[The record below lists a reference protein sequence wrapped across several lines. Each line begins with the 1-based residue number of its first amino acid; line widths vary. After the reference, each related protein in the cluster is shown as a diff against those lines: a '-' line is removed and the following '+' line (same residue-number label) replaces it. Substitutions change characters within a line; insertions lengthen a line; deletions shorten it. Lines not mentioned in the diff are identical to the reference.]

1 MKRDLFRRYVWLV
14 DVVRHAKK
22 ITFEKISQLW
32 ESSPL
37 NVDRSPL
44 ALRTFHNHRDAIEHL
59 FGIRILCDRSDHNQY
74 YVADDDTL
82 DTTRLKVWM
91 LQTLSLSN
99 TINKADSVENRTVLD
114 ITPEEKFGLMTVI
127 DAMKNG
133 KVININYSIPTSDN
147 KTSIDVE
154 PYCVRFWRS
163 GWYIIGKDTE
173 TDRMH
178 AFDLVRIISISETQY
193 SFHYPNDFSPSDF
206 LKKFYGMDIDTTTP
220 VENIQVK
227 VFGKVRDKIRT
238 LPFHVSQKEVMSGKD
253 YSIFEYQLA
262 PSEDFREAILS
273 YGTGM
278 EVITPQSLRDK
289 IAEQVCEMAKMYA
302 CAKIK

>member
-1 MKRDLFRRYVWLV
+1 M
-14 DVVRHAKK
+14 VRHAKK

-32 ESSPL
+32 ETSPL
-37 NVDRSPL
+37 NVDNSPL

-99 TINKADSVENRTVLD
+99 TINKADSVENRIVLD

-127 DAMKNG
+127 DAMKCG

-147 KTSIDVE
+147 KTSLEIA

-163 GWYIIGKDTE
+163 GWYIIGKDIE
-173 TDRMH
+173 TGKMH
-178 AFDLVRIISISETQY
+178 AFDLVRVISIAETQHT
-193 SFHYPNDFSPSDF
+193 FEYPDNFSPADF
-206 LKKFYGMDIDTTTP
+206 LKKYYGVDIDTNIP
-220 VENIQVK
+220 VEDIQIK
-227 VFGKVRDKIRT
+227 VFGKIRDKIRT
-238 LPFHVSQKEVMSGKD
+238 LPFHVSQKEVMSAKD
-253 YSIFEYQLA
+253 YSIFEYQLV
-262 PSEDFREAILS
+262 PSEDFCEAVLS

-278 EVITPQSLRDK
+278 EIISPESLRTR
-289 IAEQVCEMAKMYA
+289 IARQVRDMARMYDSTLESTQS
-302 CAKIK
+302 